1 MNIAYFNL
9 IGGLSGDML
18 LSSFFDL
25 GVDKEEISKEL
36 KKLKKIRFEF
46 STSKT
51 ARGNIT
57 STHTNVKIYD
67 DIKWEWDT
75 FFQSVKNSELNE
87 SIKTNIINCLNILK
101 IAEQEAHSEPNP
113 HLHELG
119 TSDTLVDIC
128 GFFICVDKLKINK
141 IYSSPIPAV
150 PGYVKTS
157 HGLHETLAPATKKI
171 IEKYKIPINFI
182 NNESNIETVTPTG
195 ISILA
200 SIAEFT
206 KGNSITNFEIGYGAG
221 TKTFANIPNVLSL
234 WIQKPNPDFYDYKNL
249 IYLETNLDDMTP
261 EFIGDFIS
269 STLEEGALDTWVI
282 PYTGKKNRPSHQ
294 LNILCDLDEKE
305 KFIDLIL
312 RETSS
317 LGVRVQRIRRYEV
330 KIEIVEV
337 ETSLGKIKA
346 KIKYVKGK
354 MYSIKPEFEEL
365 KRLAFEN
372 GSSINNI
379 SNQINLELNEKY
391 FKINNKF

>member
-51 ARGNIT
+51 ARGNIN

-67 DIKWEWDT
+67 AIKWEWDT
-75 FFQSVKNSELNE
+75 FFQSVKDSELKE

-101 IAEQEAHSEPNP
+101 IAEQEAHSEPDP

-141 IYSSPIPAV
+141 IYSSPIPVV

-157 HGLHETLAPATKKI
+157 HGLHETIAPATKKI
-171 IEKYKIPINFI
+171 VEKYKIPINFI
-182 NNESNIETVTPTG
+182 NDESNIETVTPTG

-206 KGNSITNFEIGYGAG
+206 KRNSITHFEIGYGAG
-221 TKTFANIPNVLSL
+221 TKTFTNIPNVLSL
-234 WIQKPNPDFYDYKNL
+234 WIQKPNSDFYDYKNL

-269 STLEEGALDTWVI
+269 RTLEEGALDTWVI
-282 PYTGKKNRPSHQ
+282 PYTGKKNRPGHQ
-294 LNILCDLDEKE
+294 LNILCGLDEKE

-317 LGVRVQRIRRYEV
+317 LGVRVQKIQRYEV
-330 KIEIVEV
+330 KREIVEI
-337 ETSLGKIKA
+337 ETSLGKIKT

-372 GSSINNI
+372 KTSINII

-391 FKINNKF
+391 FKINN

>member
-51 ARGNIT
+51 ARGDIT

-75 FFQSVKNSELNE
+75 FFQSVKYSELNE

-171 IEKYKIPINFI
+171 VEKYKIPINFI

-269 STLEEGALDTWVI
+269 RTLEEGALDTWVI

-317 LGVRVQRIRRYEV
+317 LGVRVQKIQRYEV
-330 KIEIVEV
+330 KREIVEV
-337 ETSLGKIKA
+337 ETSLGKIKT

-391 FKINNKF
+391 FKFNNKF

>member
-1 MNIAYFNL
+1 MNTAYFNL

-36 KKLKKIRFEF
+36 KKINNIKFDF

-51 ARGNIT
+51 SRGNIP

-67 DIKWEWDT
+67 DIKWKWDI
-75 FFQSVKNSELNE
+75 FFQSVKKSELKE
-87 SIKTNIINCLNILK
+87 SIKTNIINCLNILML
-101 IAEQEAHSEPNP
+101 AEQEAHSEPNP

-141 IYSSPIPAV
+141 IYSSPIPVV

-171 IEKYKIPINFI
+171 VEKYKIPINFI

-195 ISILA
+195 LSILA

-206 KGNSITNFEIGYGAG
+206 KGNSITHFEIGYGAG
-221 TKTFANIPNVLSL
+221 TKTFENIPNVLSL
-234 WIQKPNPDFYDYKNL
+234 WIQKPNSDFYDYKNL

-269 STLEEGALDTWVI
+269 RALEEGALDTWVI

-294 LNILCDLDEKE
+294 LNILCDLNKKE

-317 LGVRVQRIRRYEV
+317 LGVRVQKLQRYEV
-330 KIEIVEV
+330 KREIVEV
-337 ETSLGKIKA
+337 ETSLGKIKT
-346 KIKYVKGK
+346 KIKYVKGQ

-372 GSSINNI
+372 RTSINNI
-379 SNQINLELNEKY
+379 SNQINIELNEKY
-391 FKINNKF
+391 FKINNKI

>member
-51 ARGNIT
+51 ARGNIN

-67 DIKWEWDT
+67 AIKWEWDT
-75 FFQSVKNSELNE
+75 FFQSVKDSELKE

-101 IAEQEAHSEPNP
+101 IAEQEAHSEPDP

-141 IYSSPIPAV
+141 IYSSPIPVV

-171 IEKYKIPINFI
+171 VEKYKIPINFI

-206 KGNSITNFEIGYGAG
+206 KGNSITHFEIGYGAG
-221 TKTFANIPNVLSL
+221 TKTFENIPNVLSL
-234 WIQKPNPDFYDYKNL
+234 WIQKPNSDFYDYKNL

-269 STLEEGALDTWVI
+269 RSLEEGALDTWVV

-294 LNILCDLDEKE
+294 LNILCDLYEKE

-317 LGVRVQRIRRYEV
+317 LGVRVQTIQRYEV
-330 KIEIVEV
+330 KREILEV
-337 ETSLGKIKA
+337 ETSLGKIKT
-346 KIKYVKGK
+346 KIKYIKGQ

-372 GSSINNI
+372 RTSINNI
-379 SNQINLELNEKY
+379 SNQINIELNEKY
-391 FKINNKF
+391 FKINNKI

>member
-51 ARGNIT
+51 ARGDIT

-269 STLEEGALDTWVI
+269 RTLEEGALDTWVI

-330 KIEIVEV
+330 KREIVEV
-337 ETSLGKIKA
+337 ETSLGKIKT

-354 MYSIKPEFEEL
+354 MYSIKPEFEDL

>member
-51 ARGNIT
+51 VRGNIT

-75 FFQSVKNSELNE
+75 FFQCVKNSELNE

-101 IAEQEAHSEPNP
+101 IAEQEAHLEPNP

-171 IEKYKIPINFI
+171 VEKYKIPINFI

-269 STLEEGALDTWVI
+269 RTLEEGALDTWVI
-282 PYTGKKNRPSHQ
+282 PYTRKKNRPSHQ

-330 KIEIVEV
+330 KREIVEV

>member
-51 ARGNIT
+51 VRGNIT

-234 WIQKPNPDFYDYKNL
+234 WIQKPNSDFYDYKNL

-269 STLEEGALDTWVI
+269 RTLEEGALDTWVI

-294 LNILCDLDEKE
+294 LNILCDLYEKE

-317 LGVRVQRIRRYEV
+317 LGVRVQTIQRYEV
-330 KIEIVEV
+330 KREIVEM
-337 ETSLGKIKA
+337 ETSLGKIKT

-354 MYSIKPEFEEL
+354 MYSIKPEFEDL

>member
-51 ARGNIT
+51 VRGNIT

-75 FFQSVKNSELNE
+75 FFQCVKNSELNE

-101 IAEQEAHSEPNP
+101 IAEQEAHLEPNP

-171 IEKYKIPINFI
+171 VEKYKIPINFI

-269 STLEEGALDTWVI
+269 RTLEEGALDTWVI

-330 KIEIVEV
+330 KREIVEV

>member
-1 MNIAYFNL
+1 
-9 IGGLSGDML
+9 ML
-18 LSSFFDL
+18 
-25 GVDKEEISKEL
+25 
-36 KKLKKIRFEF
+36 
-46 STSKT
+46 
-51 ARGNIT
+51 
-57 STHTNVKIYD
+57 
-67 DIKWEWDT
+67 
-75 FFQSVKNSELNE
+75 
-87 SIKTNIINCLNILK
+87 
-101 IAEQEAHSEPNP
+101 AEQEAHSEPNP

-141 IYSSPIPAV
+141 IYSSPIPVV

-171 IEKYKIPINFI
+171 VEKYKIPINFI

-195 ISILA
+195 LSILA

-206 KGNSITNFEIGYGAG
+206 KGNSITHFEIVYGAG
-221 TKTFANIPNVLSL
+221 TKTFENIPNVLSL
-234 WIQKPNPDFYDYKNL
+234 WIQKPNSDFYDYKNL

-269 STLEEGALDTWVI
+269 RSLEEGALDTWVV

-294 LNILCDLDEKE
+294 LNILCDLYEKE

-317 LGVRVQRIRRYEV
+317 LGVRVQTIQRYEV
-330 KIEIVEV
+330 KREIVEV
-337 ETSLGKIKA
+337 ETSLGKIKT
-346 KIKYVKGK
+346 KIKYIKGQ

-372 GSSINNI
+372 RTSINNI
-379 SNQINLELNEKY
+379 SNQINIELNEKY
-391 FKINNKF
+391 FKINNKI